1 VLDRLWSRS
10 DRGEPGTSA
19 DRWRSHVGLS
29 ALVSVAIFL
38 FPVVVAIAVA
48 TLVAHLVTAPRSGLG
63 LLAWWG
69 LLLVVPALVYGA
81 ATRLARRALPLAA
94 LLKMTMV
101 FPDKA
106 PSRVAVARR
115 AGSTRALERQV
126 LQARERSVQDEPSV
140 AAEQILALA
149 TSLSKHDRLTRGHS
163 ERVRAL
169 TDLIADQLKLRQA
182 DKDRLRWA
190 ALLHDIGKLS
200 VPESLLNK
208 PGKPDESEWQVLQG
222 HPAEGARLAAPLA
235 GWLGPWADAIE
246 QHHERFDGTGY
257 PYGLTREEISLGG
270 RIVAVA
276 DCFETMTGVRSYK
289 KPMTAEAAREELTRC
304 AGTQFDPAIVR
315 AFLEASVG
323 RLSLLGGPLAWLGEL
338 PLVNNVSQ
346 LGQLASTGGRVI
358 TGLAAAVGVSATVA
372 SSAHHNPEHRPP
384 ALALPSK
391 PPPPRPNLYRVSALP
406 PLRRAVKAPLSHPRV
421 SERLL
426 FQQPKLVGKVT
437 VTTAASRATSGP
449 SLVTQAKD
457 PSGPTS
463 ANTASSTP
471 TTTIPLHRSPNSTT
485 ATTPTTK
492 GPVVVTPSTTST
504 ARGQATATATAT
516 TRATTPATTTATTPA
531 TTTATTPATTTTT
544 TPATA
549 TTTTAAT
556 TTTTTA
562 ATTTTTT
569 AATTT
574 TTTAATTTTTTAATT
589 TTTTAATTPAAQG
602 AAPTS
607 TTTTIPTSTTQASA
621 PPATTPGAPTGPLGV
636 AGDNQVSLSWTAPA
650 SNGGSAITGYVVTP
664 YIGGTAQAPVSFTST
679 STTETVGGLT
689 NGTAYTF
696 TVAATNAVGTGTS
709 SAASAALIPAT
720 TPGAPTGPLGVA
732 GDNQVSLSWTAPASN
747 GGSAIT
753 GYVVTP
759 YIGGTAQAP
768 VSFTST
774 STTETVGGLTNG
786 TAYTFTVAAT
796 NAVGTGTSSAAS
808 AALIPATTPGAPTG
822 PLGVAGDNQ
831 VSLSWTAP
839 ASNGGSAITGYVVTP
854 YIGGTAQA
862 PVSFTSTSTTETVG
876 GLTNGTAYTFTV
888 AATNAVGTGTS
899 SAASAALIPAT
910 TPGAPTG
917 PLGVAGDNQVSLSW
931 TAPASNGGSAITGY
945 VVTPYIGG
953 TAQAPVS
960 FTSTSTTETVGGL
973 TNGTAYTFT
982 VAATNAVGTGTSS
995 AASAALIPATTPGA
1009 PTGPLGVAGDNQV
1022 SLSWTAP
1029 ASNGGSAITGYVVTP
1044 YIGGTAQAPVSFT
1057 STSTTETVGGLTNGT
1072 AYTFTV
1078 AATNAVGTGTSSA
1091 ASAALIPATTPG
1103 APTGPLGV
1111 AGDNQVSLS
1120 WTAPASN
1127 GGSAITGYVVTPY
1140 IGGTAQAPVSFTSTS
1155 TTETVGGLTNGTAYT
1170 FTVAA
1175 TNAVGTGTSSAASA
1189 ALIPATTPGA
1199 PTGPLGV
1206 AGDNQVSLSWTA
1218 PASNGGSAITGYV
1231 VTPYI
1236 GGTAQAPVSFTST
1249 STTETVGGLT
1259 NGTAYTFT
1267 VAATNAVGTGTSS
1280 AASAAL
1286 IPYAPSSMTI
1296 TDGSGVPG
1304 QADQGAQITIVYATP
1319 PSPSAFCSAWSSTS
1333 YPALTGPWVTVTGEP
1348 TLGDNFISVND
1359 PVDCVGGFH
1368 FGSIDLGQT
1377 GFFNVIVTFSN
1388 STISW
1393 NGVNTLTITLGSP
1406 NWGGP
1411 PTQLAPSVAVYTP
1424 DPALGIVGTID
1435 TTDETQFE

>member
-1 VLDRLWSRS
+1 MLDRLWSRS

-562 ATTTTTT
+562 ATT
-569 AATTT
+569 
-574 TTTAATTTTTTAATT
+574 
-589 TTTTAATTPAAQG
+589 PAAQG

-621 PPATTPGAPTGPLGV
+621 P
-636 AGDNQVSLSWTAPA
+636 
-650 SNGGSAITGYVVTP
+650 
-664 YIGGTAQAPVSFTST
+664 
-679 STTETVGGLT
+679 
-689 NGTAYTF
+689 
-696 TVAATNAVGTGTS
+696 
-709 SAASAALIPAT
+709 
-720 TPGAPTGPLGVA
+720 
-732 GDNQVSLSWTAPASN
+732 
-747 GGSAIT
+747 
-753 GYVVTP
+753 
-759 YIGGTAQAP
+759 
-768 VSFTST
+768 
-774 STTETVGGLTNG
+774 
-786 TAYTFTVAAT
+786 
-796 NAVGTGTSSAAS
+796 
-808 AALIPATTPGAPTG
+808 
-822 PLGVAGDNQ
+822 
-831 VSLSWTAP
+831 
-839 ASNGGSAITGYVVTP
+839 
-854 YIGGTAQA
+854 
-862 PVSFTSTSTTETVG
+862 
-876 GLTNGTAYTFTV
+876 
-888 AATNAVGTGTS
+888 
-899 SAASAALIPAT
+899 
-910 TPGAPTG
+910 
-917 PLGVAGDNQVSLSW
+917 
-931 TAPASNGGSAITGY
+931 
-945 VVTPYIGG
+945 
-953 TAQAPVS
+953 
-960 FTSTSTTETVGGL
+960 
-973 TNGTAYTFT
+973 
-982 VAATNAVGTGTSS
+982 
-995 AASAALIPATTPGA
+995 
-1009 PTGPLGVAGDNQV
+1009 
-1022 SLSWTAP
+1022 
-1029 ASNGGSAITGYVVTP
+1029 
-1044 YIGGTAQAPVSFT
+1044 
-1057 STSTTETVGGLTNGT
+1057 
-1072 AYTFTV
+1072 
-1078 AATNAVGTGTSSA
+1078 
-1091 ASAALIPATTPG
+1091 
-1103 APTGPLGV
+1103 
-1111 AGDNQVSLS
+1111 
-1120 WTAPASN
+1120 
-1127 GGSAITGYVVTPY
+1127 
-1140 IGGTAQAPVSFTSTS
+1140 
-1155 TTETVGGLTNGTAYT
+1155 
-1170 FTVAA
+1170 
-1175 TNAVGTGTSSAASA
+1175 
-1189 ALIPATTPGA
+1189 PATTPGA